1 MALQTDLSLTTG
13 SSIAPAVEPALEAHL
28 PLESHLPQAHLRCLC
43 RFEDGA
49 VFAYAERGHDF
60 IRASDRELW
69 AVERDDALVSV
80 RSGLVL
86 AYRRGRVYFS
96 EENGEPLYYE
106 RAI

>member
-1 MALQTDLSLTTG
+1 MALQTDLSLTPG
-13 SSIAPAVEPALEAHL
+13 PSVAPSTDP
-28 PLESHLPQAHLRCLC
+28 PGDAHLRCLC

-49 VFAYAERGHDF
+49 VFAYAKRGHDF

-86 AYRRGRVYFS
+86 AYRRGRVYFA

>member
-1 MALQTDLSLTTG
+1 MAPSTDPPG
-13 SSIAPAVEPALEAHL
+13 DP
-28 PLESHLPQAHLRCLC
+28 HLRCLC

-69 AVERDDALVSV
+69 AVERDDMLVSV
-80 RSGLVL
+80 RSGLD
-86 AYRRGRVYFS
+86 ARATGAAGCIFAD
-96 EENGEPLYYE
+96 ETGEPLYYE

>member
-1 MALQTDLSLTTG
+1 MAVQTDLSIQANAIEVPIE
-13 SSIAPAVEPALEAHL
+13 SSPVTHT
-28 PLESHLPQAHLRCLC
+28 RCLC
-43 RFEDGA
+43 RFDDGN

-69 AVERDDALVSV
+69 AVERDNVLVSV

-86 AYRRGRVYFS
+86 ANRRGRVYFAD
-96 EENGEPLYYE
+96 ENDEPLYYE

>member
-1 MALQTDLSLTTG
+1 MALQTDLLRTSG
-13 SSIAPAVEPALEAHL
+13 PSNVPSVDSIGDGV
-28 PLESHLPQAHLRCLC
+28 SRCLC

-86 AYRRGRVYFS
+86 AYRRGRVYFAQES
-96 EENGEPLYYE
+96 GEPLYYE
-106 RAI
+106 RAV